1 MIAIFAISCTLL
13 MKNKNIFKFFPKKVS
28 KMRGMRDLINSE
40 GYFVEKHGFKNFFEN
55 LGKNGVLNREYI
67 IEG

>member
-1 MIAIFAISCTLL
+1 M
-13 MKNKNIFKFFPKKVS
+13 S